1 MLCWHNQV
9 CGSFICATVSANIVP
24 AMKQE
29 APSNYEQMFRAN
41 LIKFAA
47 MLFQRMH
54 QKYGGG
60 TTLNELVLLN
70 YGFLCHSRGETIGVT
85 KAARDLGM
93 SKSTVSR
100 IVTGM
105 RAKGFVKEI
114 EHPTDGRCRVFTLA
128 DTYLDRGDDDIQKF
142 LAWCAQKENRMA

>member
-1 MLCWHNQV
+1 MLRRHNQV
-9 CGSFICATVSANIVP
+9 SGSFICGTISVNIVP

-29 APSNYEQMFRAN
+29 SPCNDAPMYRAN

-47 MLFQRMH
+47 ILFRRMH

-70 YGFLCHSRGETIGVT
+70 YGFLCHSRGETISVT
-85 KAARDLGM
+85 KAALDLGM

-100 IVTGM
+100 IITGM
-105 RAKGFVKEI
+105 RAKGFVKEL
-114 EHPTDGRCRVFTLA
+114 EHPTDGRRRVFTLA
-128 DTYLDRGDDDIQKF
+128 DAYLGRGDDDIRKF

>member
-1 MLCWHNQV
+1 
-9 CGSFICATVSANIVP
+9 
-24 AMKQE
+24 MKRE
-29 APSNYEQMFRAN
+29 SSCSNEQMYRAN

-47 MLFQRMH
+47 MLFRRMN

-70 YGFLCHSRGETIGVT
+70 YGFLCNSRGETLGVT

-100 IVTGM
+100 ILTGM
-105 RAKGFVKEI
+105 RAKGFVKEL
-114 EHPTDGRCRVFTLA
+114 EHPTDGRRRVFTLA
-128 DTYLDRGDDDIQKF
+128 DAYLHKGDDDIQIF
-142 LAWCAQKENRMA
+142 LDWCAKDENHLA